1 MELSVLS
8 SGSSGNC
15 FYVESN
21 KQGLLID
28 CGISCKQVLERME
41 MIGKKPE
48 NINGIFVT
56 HEHSDHIRGIDV
68 LARQFHIPIFAT
80 EPVVKECFL
89 CSENS
94 LINEIGK
101 TESIRIGD
109 LDIET
114 FSKSHKAIDPV
125 SFSIINKKRLS
136 IITDAGFVCKNIEEN
151 IKEADFLC
159 LESNHDI
166 NMLENGPYPW
176 HLKKWI
182 KSDIGH
188 LSNIQ
193 ASLGVLE
200 HASPNL
206 KGVILSHLS
215 ETNNKPE
222 LALKTFNSIIK
233 ERQDLK
239 PKVLVSTK
247 FIPTGIIKIQ

>member
-21 KQGLLID
+21 RKGLLVD
-28 CGISCKQVLERME
+28 CGISCKQVLERMRI
-41 MIGKKPE
+41 IGKSPE
-48 NINGIFVT
+48 DIRGIFVT
-56 HEHSDHIRGIDV
+56 HEHSDHIKGIDV
-68 LARQFHIPIFAT
+68 LARSFQIPIFAT
-80 EPVVKECFL
+80 EKVIKEKFL
-89 CSENS
+89 CSDTN
-94 LINEIGK
+94 LIKEISKNE
-101 TESIRIGD
+101 SMRLGD

-114 FSKSHKAIDPV
+114 FSKSHKAMDPV

-166 NMLENGPYPW
+166 EMLENGPYPW

-182 KSDIGH
+182 RSDIGH
-188 LSNIQ
+188 LSNMQ

-200 HASPNL
+200 YASPNL

-215 ETNNKPE
+215 EINNKPE
-222 LALKTFNSIIK
+222 IALRTFNSIIK

-239 PKVLVSTK
+239 IKASVSSRFLPTKV
-247 FIPTGIIKIQ
+247 IKL